1 MPKKIKFKR
10 VKVKVQGPKTLL
22 LITGLT
28 FLIAML
34 FSYIFEVLLTD
45 VPLLIAFFLLITE
58 ASRRIT
64 AALAN
69 SAG

>member
-34 FSYIFEVLLTD
+34 FSYITNRCAITHCFLFTD
-45 VPLLIAFFLLITE
+45 YHYYYWDFF
-58 ASRRIT
+58 
-64 AALAN
+64 
-69 SAG
+69 